1 MERDSGKNLER
12 EKVLGTSGVAG
23 ALSLLAELHAL
34 GLRTVVICPGGRNAP
49 MLQAIEASAN
59 KWSFEV
65 LSFFD
70 ERAAAFFALGRSKRD
85 GIPVLVSVTSGTAVA
100 QLMAAAIE
108 AHATN
113 VPLVFVT
120 ADRPRD
126 HRGTGSPQSMVQVNI
141 FGDYAPTIIDWQ
153 EGEELPQWC
162 TNWNRRRPIHINLC
176 HDEPLWSKNDITLP
190 MLKNG
195 YQEKPRFGEITTRIP
210 DFKQPLVLV
219 GSLQADEVEIVKTF
233 CRWYQA
239 PVLAEASSGIRE
251 AELPNMIHSADRV
264 ARRWLKRGEFD
275 GVIRFGGV
283 PSWRLWR
290 DLEKWHGSVV
300 SFGRTLWSGLPGRSL
315 TTGELESWL
324 ERWMKSGPKTNLR
337 TEFHQEDRLIAEKR
351 EKLLLEYPQSEAAFV
366 RQLSIQVP
374 PHSMMYLGNSR
385 PVRDWNE
392 HALFSKPFE
401 IQENRGLNGIDGQ
414 VSSFLGHARTG
425 IENWALLGDLTFM
438 YDMQGLWA
446 LRHLS
451 KDTHTR
457 LVVMNNSGGQ
467 IFKRMFPSPL
477 FLNSHEQSLKS
488 LADFWQMSYS
498 QKLHIEAHHAF
509 IELIPSQNETEAFKN
524 HWEKL

>member
-23 ALSLLAELHAL
+23 ALSLLAELHSL
-34 GLRTVVICPGGRNAP
+34 GLRTIVICPGGRNAP
-49 MLQAIEASAN
+49 MLQAIEATAD
-59 KWSFEV
+59 KWNFEV

-85 GIPVLVSVTSGTAVA
+85 GAPVLVSVTSGTAVA
-100 QLMAAAIE
+100 QLMATAIE

-120 ADRPRD
+120 ADRPRE
-126 HRGTGSPQSMVQVNI
+126 HRGTGSPQSMEQVNI
-141 FGDYAPTIIDWQ
+141 FGDYAPTTIDWQ
-153 EGEELPQWC
+153 EGETLPNWC
-162 TNWNRRRPIHINLC
+162 ANWNRRRPIHINLC
-176 HDEPLWSKNDITLP
+176 HDEPLWSKNDLALP
-190 MLKNG
+190 ALKNS
-195 YQEKPRFGEITTRIP
+195 KASKISFGEITTHYP
-210 DFKQPLVLV
+210 DFKKPLVLI

-239 PVLAEASSGIRE
+239 PVLAEASSGIRD
-251 AELPNMIHSADRV
+251 AEMPNMIHSADRV

-275 GVIRFGGV
+275 GVIRLGGV

-290 DLEKWHGSVV
+290 DLEKWEGSVV
-300 SFGRTLWSGLPGRSL
+300 SFGRTHWSGLPGRGL
-315 TTGELESWL
+315 TTGELQSFL
-324 ERWMKSGPKTNLR
+324 ERWIKTGSKTNFQ
-337 TEFHQEDRLIAEKR
+337 TEFHQEDRLISEKR
-351 EKLLLEYPQSEAAFV
+351 EKLLVEYPHSEAGLV
-366 RQLSIQVP
+366 RQLSIQAP

-392 HALFSKPFE
+392 HALFSKQFE

-414 VSSFLGHARTG
+414 VSSFLGHGRSG

-451 KDTHTR
+451 TATHTR
-457 LVVMNNSGGQ
+457 LVVMNNSGGK

-477 FLNSHEQSLKS
+477 FLNSHEQSFKPI
-488 LADFWQMSYS
+488 ADFWQMTYS
-498 QKLHIEAHHAF
+498 NNLHVEAPHAF
-509 IELIPSQNETEAFKN
+509 IELLPSTEETEAFKD